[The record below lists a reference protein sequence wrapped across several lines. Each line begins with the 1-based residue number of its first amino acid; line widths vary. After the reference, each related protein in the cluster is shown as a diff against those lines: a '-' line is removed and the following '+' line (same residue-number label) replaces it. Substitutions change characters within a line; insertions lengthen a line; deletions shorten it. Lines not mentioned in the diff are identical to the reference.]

1 MKMKMNHIILIV
13 MIGIVSSS
21 CSIKTIEVI
30 VEDEARFKP
39 DICDYTNTIMGKD
52 LIDSLLLNAA

>member
-30 VEDEARFKP
+30 VEDEQGL
-39 DICDYTNTIMGKD
+39 N
-52 LIDSLLLNAA
+52 LIYVIIRILLWVRI